1 MSSSLIAAKV
11 EVELYCWIFMFLLSP
26 LLGLGSRKSVSKT
39 EGGRC
44 PKLIAPAIH
53 GVDAVTWN
61 ERKLVTGNGTATLPT
76 QGSDSSPAD
85 VLFLVG
91 SSVTPKSYLVHEIL
105 IRDPLGDPPLTPA
118 LPPQRSISKCDA
130 SLTKT
135 GRWLAVECCHFW
147 ESTSRQTTRP
157 ADRPNQ
163 LQQVDHL

>member
-1 MSSSLIAAKV
+1 MSSSLIAATV

-76 QGSDSSPAD
+76 QGSDSSPPD

-91 SSVTPKSYLVHEIL
+91 SSVTPKSYLPHEIL
-105 IRDPLGDPPLTPA
+105 IEILLEILPSPPP
-118 LPPQRSISKCDA
+118 C
-130 SLTKT
+130 
-135 GRWLAVECCHFW
+135 
-147 ESTSRQTTRP
+147 RP
-157 ADRPNQ
+157 SAPSANAMPR
-163 LQQVDHL
+163 